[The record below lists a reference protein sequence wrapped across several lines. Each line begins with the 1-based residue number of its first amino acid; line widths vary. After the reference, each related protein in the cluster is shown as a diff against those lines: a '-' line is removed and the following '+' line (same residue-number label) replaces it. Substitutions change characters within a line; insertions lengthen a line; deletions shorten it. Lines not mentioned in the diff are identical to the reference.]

1 MAGVA
6 RRFEQVD
13 YPLSGVEKLLILIVV
28 NVIKIFNN
36 QAIAHCKRC
45 VITQPYGQ
53 LEHASLINA
62 VFALFMSH
70 LLRAPCHSTSK
81 TADAVIDVTL
91 RQQMAP
97 RVQRALRNNCRN
109 NSICKKDT
117 LATYDFIYII
127 FTQKT
132 ICCFESS
139 IDALPA
145 DLRQQKMKYL
155 SKHSSFLSEVT
166 FWWENWL
173 FKAGYKKIIEVEDLG
188 SIPEIHTST
197 YNHERFRKVLDREK
211 VKLLV
216 LNHSCFSLS

>member
-1 MAGVA
+1 
-6 RRFEQVD
+6 
-13 YPLSGVEKLLILIVV
+13 
-28 NVIKIFNN
+28 
-36 QAIAHCKRC
+36 
-45 VITQPYGQ
+45 
-53 LEHASLINA
+53 
-62 VFALFMSH
+62 MSH
-70 LLRAPCHSTSK
+70 SLRAPCHSTPK

-97 RVQRALRNNCRN
+97 CVQRALRNNCRN
-109 NSICKKDT
+109 NSRSVKKDT

-127 FTQKT
+127 FIQKT

-197 YNHERFRKVLDREK
+197 YNHERFRKVFDKEK
-211 VKLLV
+211 VKLLL
-216 LNHSCFSLS
+216 LNNSYFTLLKLTPF